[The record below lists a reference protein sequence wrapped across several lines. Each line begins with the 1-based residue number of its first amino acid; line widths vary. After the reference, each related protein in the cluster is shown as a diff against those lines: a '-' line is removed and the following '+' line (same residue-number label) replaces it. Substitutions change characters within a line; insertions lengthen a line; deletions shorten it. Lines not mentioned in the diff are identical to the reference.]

1 VKRGFHLFMTSQAQ
15 RASNQKVD
23 DDIKAQQVS
32 LFNTS
37 ILLFDIII

>member
-1 VKRGFHLFMTSQAQ
+1 MTSQAQ
-15 RASNQKVD
+15 LGAMKKVD

-32 LFNTS
+32 LFDRS